1 MPFID
6 QYTVELILN
15 KPLLKT
21 TMDHLKAVMNSLL
34 GFRLKSENDN
44 SDIIQESIGAG
55 YPLGPV
61 TSVML
66 FLRDDLNY
74 QELHRI
80 LEIMTQNHS
89 GRFTLKTNG
98 RVPFF
103 GQPHPSFGLIE
114 SYFEVTTALGYSQL
128 AGCLPD
134 IVQQMAKTIA
144 IDIVNDPKYNAA
156 YSVGPAVFFGKV
168 PDGNMVE
175 LKTKDALGCEITVS
189 FPKHIVHK
197 ALTYHINTLYIF
209 NRIKNNV
216 KGALFPDQGYKRGG
230 VLESVF
236 DYVVTKP
243 HGFGGG
249 YEMTHLLMPGLF
261 ERVVKHGYIDYLT
274 IGVTADIIQTGALQ
288 KGLFE
293 MLGIMY
299 AILYQAYHYDLE
311 DLAPAS
317 APAQSETAPLVKKV
331 AQKTVEKVKAG
342 GAVRIKKIKAPE
354 KKRYPRP
361 AKPRVAHKD

>member
-1 MPFID
+1 MAIID
-6 QYTVELILN
+6 QYTAELILN

-21 TMDHLKAVMNSLL
+21 TMEHLKAVMNSLL
-34 GFRLKSENDN
+34 GFQLKSEDDV
-44 SDIIQESIGAG
+44 SDVIQDSIGKDF
-55 YPLGPV
+55 PLGPV
-61 TSVML
+61 NGVML
-66 FLRDDLNY
+66 FLRDNLNY

-98 RVPFF
+98 HAPFF
-103 GQPHPSFGLIE
+103 GQPQPIFGHVE

-134 IVQQMAKTIA
+134 VVQQMAKTIA
-144 IDIVNDPKYNAA
+144 IDIVNDPKYKAS
-156 YSVGPAVFFGKV
+156 YPVGLAVFLGKV

-189 FPKHIVHK
+189 FPKHTVHK

-209 NRIKNNV
+209 NKIKHRV
-216 KGALFPDQGYKRGG
+216 KDTLFPSQGYKRGG

-243 HGFGGG
+243 DGFGGK
-249 YEMTHLLMPGLF
+249 YRMAHLLMPGLF

-274 IGVTADIIQTGALQ
+274 IDATTEVIQSGALQ

-293 MLGIMY
+293 IFGIMY
-299 AILYQAYHYDLE
+299 AILHQAYHYDLPKE
-311 DLAPAS
+311 DPAPAS
-317 APAQSETAPLVKKV
+317 APLAKTVV
-331 AQKTVEKVKAG
+331 QKTVEKVKAG
-342 GAVRIKKIKAPE
+342 GSVRLKQIKAQE
-354 KKRYPRP
+354 KKRYTRP
-361 AKPRVAHKD
+361 AKPRVAYKD